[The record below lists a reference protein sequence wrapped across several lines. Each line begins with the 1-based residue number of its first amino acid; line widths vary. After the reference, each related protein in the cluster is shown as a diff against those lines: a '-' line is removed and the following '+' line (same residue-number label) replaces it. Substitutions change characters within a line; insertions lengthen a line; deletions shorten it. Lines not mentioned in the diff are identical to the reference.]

1 VVRRRITY
9 ANTMA
14 TLAVF
19 IALGGSS
26 YAALKVTGK
35 NVKDESLTGADIR
48 NGSLKSKDI
57 DNRSLRAIDFKRRAL
72 RPGRE
77 GRPGS
82 DGFDGFDGADGA
94 DGLAGPGVTLASG
107 RLNGIASNTTPAT
120 FFGSPIGIS
129 GANSGNEGAV
139 QVLSPAEATT
149 ASDLSVVFTRA
160 PCNDNSSASG
170 CGTPGS
176 ATITLRVDNADTP
189 LACTIETPETV
200 CDSGSAS
207 ADIHAG
213 ARLSLKVAGG
223 LDGSSNDR
231 QMLFGL
237 ALRAP
242 E

>member
-94 DGLAGPGVTLASG
+94 DGATGAGITLASG
-107 RLNGIASNTTPAT
+107 RADGIASDAAPAT
-120 FFGSPIGIS
+120 FFGSPS
-129 GANSGNEGAV
+129 GAGPAAANEGDA

-149 ASDLSVVFTRA
+149 ASDLSVAFTRP
-160 PCNDNSSASG
+160 PCADNLTQSG
-170 CGTPGS
+170 CGEPGS
-176 ATITLRVDNADTP
+176 ATVTLRVDNADTEV
-189 LACTIETPETV
+189 ACTVSTV
-200 CDSGSAS
+200 DPVCNSA
-207 ADIHAG
+207 AATVEIHAG
-213 ARLSLKVAGG
+213 ARLSLKITGA
-223 LDGSSNDR
+223 LADANDDR
-231 QMLFGL
+231 DVLFGL
-237 ALRAP
+237 ALRPAD
-242 E
+242 